1 MARVPIGQMLIQR
14 GRIDAAQLES
24 ALAHQRQWGGRL
36 GRAIVEL
43 GFASEGAL
51 IEALADQLGVATV
64 DLRDR
69 AVAPE
74 VLRLLPAKLIRARRV
89 LPLARLAEHRRGPLV
104 VAVPDPGDLHV
115 LDEIAFATGLQVKPV
130 LASEAELERAIA
142 RLLGAPA
149 GTPTPVPGRQLEAID
164 LPPDTSPLTVLSR
177 AAQGGGTPSVH

>member
-51 IEALADQLGVATV
+51 IEALADQLGVPTV

-69 AVAPE
+69 DVAPE
-74 VLRLLPAKLIRARRV
+74 LLRLLPAKLIRARRV

-104 VAVPDPGDLHV
+104 VAVPDPADLGV
-115 LDEIAFATGLQVKPV
+115 LDELAFASGLQIRPV
-130 LASEAELERAIA
+130 LAAEADLERAIA
-142 RLLGAPA
+142 RALGTAPSA
-149 GTPTPVPGRQLEAID
+149 TPAPGALAPIE
-164 LPPDTSPLTVLSR
+164 LPPDTSPLTVLR
-177 AAQGGGTPSVH
+177 ATERLGTH